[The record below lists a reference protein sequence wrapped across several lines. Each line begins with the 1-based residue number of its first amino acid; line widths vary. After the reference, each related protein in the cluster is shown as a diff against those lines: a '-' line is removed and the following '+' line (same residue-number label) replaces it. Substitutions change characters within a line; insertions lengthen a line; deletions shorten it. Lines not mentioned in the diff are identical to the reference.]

1 MYVFI
6 CVSAC
11 VVIEDISLGVIILIK
26 TQYQAYEISVWFD
39 SWGNSNDP
47 KTIQTIAVSIAC
59 HPQIPIAEDNMH
71 FENRTWREWA
81 RSYLKL
87 PRWGLAFR
95 GEEGV
100 IQDFGRGKELIVLP
114 SFDVYESQG

>member
-1 MYVFI
+1 MYVLI

-11 VVIEDISLGVIILIK
+11 VVIEDIPLGVIILIK
-26 TQYQAYEISVWFD
+26 TQYQVYEISVWFD

-87 PRWGLAFR
+87 TPWGLAFR
-95 GEEGV
+95 G
-100 IQDFGRGKELIVLP
+100 
-114 SFDVYESQG
+114 